1 MTRRLRYSAGLLAL
15 SFFMA
20 ASALAQTPTPTDKE
34 RAEQAALGAVRSR
47 DIPEAT
53 LPCTPE
59 ETKWWNDLRAAGK
72 AIRPARAAKK
82 QRDEFIRLIK
92 EGIQDAYQV
101 PIANR
106 SAIVLWREPPG
117 YTEEARNKKINGSV
131 AMAIEL
137 RPDGTVGE
145 VKIVQSL
152 DQGLDEMAAAAARK
166 VVFLPAVKDRKFV
179 SIWMPMTMDFNI
191 Y

>member
-1 MTRRLRYSAGLLAL
+1 MAGNLRYAAGVLLFG
-15 SFFMA
+15 FFM
-20 ASALAQTPTPTDKE
+20 SANLAGQAPTQTDKE
-34 RAEQAALGAVRSR
+34 RAEQEALRATRSR
-47 DIPEAT
+47 EVPEAT

-59 ETKWWNDLRAAGK
+59 ETKWWNDLRAASK

-82 QRDEFIRLIK
+82 ERDEFIRLIK
-92 EGIQDAYQV
+92 EGIQDAYNV
-101 PIANR
+101 PVANR
-106 SAIVLWREPPG
+106 SATVLWREPPG
-117 YTEEARNKKINGSV
+117 YNEEARNKRISGSV

-152 DQGLDEMAAAAARK
+152 DRGLDEMAAAAARK
-166 VVFLPAVKDRKFV
+166 IVFLPAVKDRKFV
-179 SIWMPMTMDFNI
+179 PIWIPMTMEFNI

>member
-1 MTRRLRYSAGLLAL
+1 MARNLRYAAGLLL
-15 SFFMA
+15 VGLFMCA
-20 ASALAQTPTPTDKE
+20 NLAGQAPTQTDKE
-34 RAEQAALGAVRSR
+34 RAEQEALRAARSR
-47 DIPEAT
+47 DVPEAT

-59 ETKWWNDLRAAGK
+59 ETKWWNDLRVAGK

-82 QRDEFIRLIK
+82 QRDEFVRLIK
-92 EGIQDAYQV
+92 EGIQDAYNV

-106 SAIVLWREPPG
+106 SAIVLWREPPS
-117 YTEEARNKKINGSV
+117 YTEEARKKLVNGSV

-152 DQGLDEMAAAAARK
+152 DKGLDEMAAAAARK
-166 VVFLPAVKDRKFV
+166 
-179 SIWMPMTMDFNI
+179 M
-191 Y
+191 